1 MLNGERMAKHV
12 PTVFNSTDI
21 VTLAQVSPPAEGA
34 GREKARV
41 LSKQQQGTSRV
52 KARVL
57 SQHAKNVS
65 IWVPEISLRLVSLPS
80 NQESSSSTF
89 SIAEDAQP
97 NPTQTRWGERRA
109 MAKKAGV
116 GARYVLVFQDGSRH
130 PFNMVPGRKF
140 TIGQIM

>member
-34 GREKARV
+34 GRVKARV

-57 SQHAKNVS
+57 SQDARNIS
-65 IWVPEISLRLVSLPS
+65 IWEPEIGFFALKPGKLIINLQHSGGC
-80 NQESSSSTF
+80 
-89 SIAEDAQP
+89 AAQS
-97 NPTQTRWGERRA
+97 
-109 MAKKAGV
+109 
-116 GARYVLVFQDGSRH
+116 GSVA
-130 PFNMVPGRKF
+130 N
-140 TIGQIM
+140 